1 MQPHLQ
7 PVNLGKKI
15 LPMRSLW
22 LLQFKKSVK
31 PQADLAWKSRQFDLS
46 KLVSCLK
53 QTFFLKT
60 TFLDDLQFQAK
71 DRELGLLCCN
81 IFWNWQKSFQ
91 ENFFFWMNIYSWSQ
105 ATGLDHWGPCLARQV
120 DPLCHVQFVW
130 RKITGST
137 VDRSD
142 PAKIPLWSMSTERQ
156 QLNHLDFSDTKFCL
170 DMPVAANVF
179 ILDLFVYALNICRS
193 AGAFT
198 LNWCGDVCFFFSG
211 AIDPCCCQRF
221 GVRVNLFGLVK
232 AECMDIPNHCV
243 RSGPSRA
250 VLESQ
255 GISTWCFI
263 ALHCACC
270 DHQNYMHHVKHG
282 VTSRSDL
289 KNAWHAMTCHD
300 SHDVKSPQADNTFCS
315 HQLASSKSTRSG
327 EPDFS
332 RWFCLELLHTF
343 TYFYY
348 YKKKKVAWHVI
359 HPHILYLSCNILFA

>member
-81 IFWNWQKSFQ
+81 IFWNWQKSFLWKT
-91 ENFFFWMNIYSWSQ
+91 FFFGWIFIHGSQ

-120 DPLCHVQFVW
+120 DPLWHVPFCFG
-130 RKITGST
+130 KITGST

-156 QLNHLDFSDTKFCL
+156 QLNHLDFSDTKSCL

-179 ILDLFVYALNICRS
+179 ILDLFVVYALNICRS
-193 AGAFT
+193 TGAFT
-198 LNWCGDVCFFFSG
+198 LKDVEMFVFFFSG

-263 ALHCACC
+263 ALC
-270 DHQNYMHHVKHG
+270 M
-282 VTSRSDL
+282 L
-289 KNAWHAMTCHD
+289 W
-300 SHDVKSPQADNTFCS
+300 
-315 HQLASSKSTRSG
+315 SSK
-327 EPDFS
+327 
-332 RWFCLELLHTF
+332 
-343 TYFYY
+343 
-348 YKKKKVAWHVI
+348 
-359 HPHILYLSCNILFA
+359 LYAPCKTWWNIS

>member
-1 MQPHLQ
+1 
-7 PVNLGKKI
+7 
-15 LPMRSLW
+15 
-22 LLQFKKSVK
+22 
-31 PQADLAWKSRQFDLS
+31 
-46 KLVSCLK
+46 
-53 QTFFLKT
+53 
-60 TFLDDLQFQAK
+60 
-71 DRELGLLCCN
+71 
-81 IFWNWQKSFQ
+81 
-91 ENFFFWMNIYSWSQ
+91 
-105 ATGLDHWGPCLARQV
+105 
-120 DPLCHVQFVW
+120 
-130 RKITGST
+130 
-137 VDRSD
+137 
-142 PAKIPLWSMSTERQ
+142 
-156 QLNHLDFSDTKFCL
+156 
-170 DMPVAANVF
+170 MPVAANVF
-179 ILDLFVYALNICRS
+179 ILDLFVVYALNILQKYGGIYSER
-193 AGAFT
+193 
-198 LNWCGDVCFFFSG
+198 CGDVCFFSG

-263 ALHCACC
+263 PLHCACC

-348 YKKKKVAWHVI
+348 CKKKKVAWHVI

>member
-1 MQPHLQ
+1 MICNFRQKI
-7 PVNLGKKI
+7 VSWACYAATFSEIGKS
-15 LPMRSLW
+15 P
-22 LLQFKKSVK
+22 FKK
-31 PQADLAWKSRQFDLS
+31 
-46 KLVSCLK
+46 
-53 QTFFLKT
+53 TFF
-60 TFLDDLQFQAK
+60 F
-71 DRELGLLCCN
+71 GW
-81 IFWNWQKSFQ
+81 IFIH
-91 ENFFFWMNIYSWSQ
+91 E
-105 ATGLDHWGPCLARQV
+105 ARQLV
-120 DPLCHVQFVW
+120 WTTGGLASQGTGILCDMCIFV
-130 RKITGST
+130 RGKINGST

-142 PAKIPLWSMSTERQ
+142 PAKIQLSSMSTERQ
-156 QLNHLDFSDTKFCL
+156 QLKSPWFKIQSFGLVWTWLASRQRFHPWFVCSLCIEYIAEVRGHLLWKMWRCL
-170 DMPVAANVF
+170 
-179 ILDLFVYALNICRS
+179 
-193 AGAFT
+193 
-198 LNWCGDVCFFFSG
+198 FFSG

-343 TYFYY
+343 TIFLLLQ
-348 YKKKKVAWHVI
+348 KKEGGVACHSST
-359 HPHILYLSCNILFA
+359 YLVFVL